1 MKIFALAHFESFNYL
16 HVVCLSL
23 CLSVYLF
30 LSICLSLLSLE
41 PSIVLPNI
49 IPLCHSSGPN
59 ISHYVQIIQWEHF
72 RFFPCFVVLTTL
84 FWWFCLHI
92 HFFFRVKKPDYAD
105 VTSLGIISMLC
116 FLPFAL
122 LTPHNTLPSPQSHV
136 VNVFPFLPLLPSS
149 PVQPSFTLTSFT
161 VVFPPLHPALLILII
176 KSLTAGRR
184 TLRRKHKQF
193 LMRSRQVTDFFTR
206 ML

>member
-1 MKIFALAHFESFNYL
+1 MSFLTSSRHATQAVPLYRIMFKLFSDSTFDFSLVLWCLQPSSDDFAF
-16 HVVCLSL
+16 
-23 CLSVYLF
+23 
-30 LSICLSLLSLE
+30 
-41 PSIVLPNI
+41 
-49 IPLCHSSGPN
+49 
-59 ISHYVQIIQWEHF
+59 
-72 RFFPCFVVLTTL
+72 
-84 FWWFCLHI
+84 
-92 HFFFRVKKPDYAD
+92 FFFRVKKSDYAD